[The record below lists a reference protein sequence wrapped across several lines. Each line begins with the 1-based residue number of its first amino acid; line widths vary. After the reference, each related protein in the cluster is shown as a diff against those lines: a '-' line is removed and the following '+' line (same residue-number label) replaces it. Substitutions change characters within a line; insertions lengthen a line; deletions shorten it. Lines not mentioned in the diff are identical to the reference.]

1 MHDNDDNDDPS
12 NLGSKSW
19 QEKHS
24 IISATLTESI
34 ESNTSSIVVY
44 IMVESV
50 MEFWVI
56 SIKFTETCKYG
67 HLCQPIFLVFRY
79 ERQTGAIWTTIIW
92 NVNNLTRKTFPHF
105 RHNDRIDQ
113 KILKV
118 KQSCNASFKQTTLPK
133 NKKNPPIDSCHSK
146 MHTADCF

>member
-50 MEFWVI
+50 LEFP
-56 SIKFTETCKYG
+56 E
-67 HLCQPIFLVFRY
+67 
-79 ERQTGAIWTTIIW
+79 
-92 NVNNLTRKTFPHF
+92 
-105 RHNDRIDQ
+105 
-113 KILKV
+113 
-118 KQSCNASFKQTTLPK
+118 
-133 NKKNPPIDSCHSK
+133 
-146 MHTADCF
+146 

>member
-44 IMVESV
+44 VMVETV
-50 MEFWVI
+50 IEFPYYCVWGGIMPTTVLRIHRVHQI
-56 SIKFTETCKYG
+56 SLPRG
-67 HLCQPIFLVFRY
+67 HS
-79 ERQTGAIWTTIIW
+79 QT
-92 NVNNLTRKTFPHF
+92 
-105 RHNDRIDQ
+105 
-113 KILKV
+113 
-118 KQSCNASFKQTTLPK
+118 SF
-133 NKKNPPIDSCHSK
+133 SRRGR
-146 MHTADCF
+146 